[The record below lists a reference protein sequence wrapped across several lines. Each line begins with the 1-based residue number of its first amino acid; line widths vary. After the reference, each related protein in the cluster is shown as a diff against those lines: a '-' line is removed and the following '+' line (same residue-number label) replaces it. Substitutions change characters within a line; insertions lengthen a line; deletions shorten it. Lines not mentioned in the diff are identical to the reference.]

1 MSEHD
6 LTHKDHEDNTDLA
19 LPGQRLK
26 RTREELRLSRDEVA
40 HHLHL
45 DVKIVDALET
55 NAYDKLPSPAYICG
69 YLRSYARI
77 LKLPEND
84 IVNAYSKGQEINA
97 SLIPDNIKILPE
109 RHLNPANFKMVFILI
124 AVIVIAAGLLWVVD
138 KFNLLDRDKQSAN
151 AIIPMSTPAENEAPV
166 RPAQIQKQIEQF
178 NSEHPE
184 TMPIVETEK
193 LGPDLITGDTEED
206 VMNASAGQVSAPE
219 QIEQQSTTV
228 DEVAEPATSGDL
240 KLIYSKD
247 SWTEVTDS
255 KGVRHIYRLVTKDNE
270 LVVNGIA
277 PYTILLGDAEGVEVI
292 YQDKVFNHKPYQRD
306 QIAYFRLGI
315 PAE

>member
-1 MSEHD
+1 MSDHD
-6 LTHKDHEDNTDLA
+6 PLHKDHEDNTDLA

-45 DVKIVDALET
+45 DVQIVDALEA

-84 IVNAYSKGQEINA
+84 VVTAYSKGQEINA
-97 SLIPDNIKILPE
+97 TLIPDNIKILPE
-109 RHLNPANFKMVFILI
+109 RHLNPGNFKMVFILI
-124 AVIVIAAGLLWVVD
+124 TVIILIAGLVWAVD
-138 KFNLLDRDKQSAN
+138 TFKLLDVTKQSEN
-151 AIIPMSTPAENEAPV
+151 TVIPLSTPSESDAPA

-178 NSEHPE
+178 NSENPDA
-184 TMPIVETEK
+184 MPIVETEK
-193 LGPDLITGDTEED
+193 LGPDVITESNVDDTAD
-206 VMNASAGQVSAPE
+206 S
-219 QIEQQSTTV
+219 IESPQSVATLGNELDQGI
-228 DEVAEPATSGDL
+228 DEVAESVTSGDL
-240 KLIYSKD
+240 KLSFVDD

-255 KGVRHIYRLVTKDNE
+255 NGTRHIYRLVSKDSE
-270 LVVNGIA
+270 LFVNGVP
-277 PYTILLGDAEGVEVI
+277 PYTILLGNAEGVEVV
-292 YQDKVFNHKPYQRD
+292 YKGKEFNHKPYQRD

-315 PAE
+315 SPE